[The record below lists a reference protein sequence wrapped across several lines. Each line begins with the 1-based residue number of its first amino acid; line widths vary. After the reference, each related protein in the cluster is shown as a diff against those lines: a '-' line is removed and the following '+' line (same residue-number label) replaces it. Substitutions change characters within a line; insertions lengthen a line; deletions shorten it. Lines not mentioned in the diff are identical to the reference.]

1 MRYEIDENNAVWIY
15 EDGNET
21 AFCFQPDWPDTTPW
35 ADKAEAETWAIAK
48 IAELTDPEAPL
59 AGTNPANPTEPR
71 PVDHRA
77 NAFAKLE
84 ALGLTP
90 QEIISLS
97 R

>member
-1 MRYEIDENNAVWIY
+1 MRYEIDDNNAVWIY
-15 EDGNET
+15 GDGESV
-21 AFCFQPDWPDTTPW
+21 AFCFQPDWPDSTPW
-35 ADKAEAETWAIAK
+35 ADRAEAEAWAIAK

-59 AGTNPANPTEPR
+59 AGVSPANPTEPR

-84 ALGLTP
+84 ALGLTAD
-90 QEIISLS
+90 EIASLS